1 MKSIKCSECGFVGWA
16 DAERCKKCGVIRLA
30 NPDSNPAADSGQAPW
45 PEQSYPSYQ
54 PYQGY
59 ADGELKKGL
68 ATASMVLGIINLC
81 ITGIFLV
88 PSIVGIVMAAVAK
101 KRIRE
106 EPHVYGGDGFATAGL
121 VTNIISTVLI
131 VPLLIIMAIA
141 IPNLLASRRAANEGA
156 SMAVLRTIHSAEA
169 TYQATTGRGSYGTLD
184 QLADAQLI
192 NPDFAAKAETGR
204 YGYKFKLEVG
214 SSSYNSMR
222 EDSELPGFHLVAVPM
237 EYGSSGNRSFYI
249 DETGVIRGEDAHGRE
264 ATALTP
270 AVDNSSYSATSPR
283 SRGYDS
289 RGGY

>member
-16 DAERCKKCGVIRLA
+16 DADRCKKCGVIRLA
-30 NPDSNPAADSGQAPW
+30 NPDSNPATNTNQLWSQ
-45 PEQSYPSYQ
+45 QSYQ

-59 ADGELKKGL
+59 AAGELKKGL
-68 ATASMVLGIINLC
+68 ATASMVVGIINLC
-81 ITGIFLV
+81 VTGIFLV
-88 PSIVGIVMAAVAK
+88 PSIVGIVMAVVAK
-101 KRIRE
+101 KRIKN
-106 EPHVYGGDGFATAGL
+106 EPDVYGGDGFATAGL

-131 VPLLIIMAIA
+131 VPLMIIMAIA

-156 SMAVLRTIHSAEA
+156 SMAILRTIHSAEA

-192 NPDFAAKAETGR
+192 NPEFAAKAGTGR
-204 YGYKFKLEVG
+204 YGYKFKLEIG
-214 SSSYNSMR
+214 SAYTSLR
-222 EDSELPGFHLVAVPM
+222 EDTELPGFHLVAVPM
-237 EYGSSGNRSFYI
+237 DYGNSGTRSFYI
-249 DETGVIRGEDAHGRE
+249 DETGVIRGEDTHGAE